1 MHGIGQAVD
10 GHGVAQLQLLPFL
23 PIDSKVAICGT
34 LQNLEPALGIAGE
47 NHARLEDDET
57 FVLEGLVAEVDGSQ
71 ILREAQRGHTS
82 KARQIGLE
90 LAETLLARGGRAI
103 LEKLYQQ

>member
-1 MHGIGQAVD
+1 V
-10 GHGVAQLQLLPFL
+10 P
-23 PIDSKVAICGT
+23 
-34 LQNLEPALGIAGE
+34 IAG
-47 NHARLEDDET
+47 HARLEDDET